1 MNTAP
6 DSAKDDEQ
14 HEAEGKIASMGLQLS
29 KEVASWAKQ
38 HGQQPDKI
46 DAAPKQP
53 ELERHARPPS
63 GTSKKSNV
71 SPVTRKQPGSPS
83 RPFSMSYDGQTQA
96 EYIRHLRD
104 RGLR

>member
-6 DSAKDDEQ
+6 DSANDDEQ
-14 HEAEGKIASMGLQLS
+14 REAEGKIASMGLELS

-38 HGQQPDKI
+38 RGQQPDKI
-46 DAAPKQP
+46 GVAPKQP
-53 ELERHARPPS
+53 ALERHARPPS
-63 GTSKKSNV
+63 GASKKSNV
-71 SPVTRKQPGSPS
+71 SPVARKQPGSPS